1 MVEPASRDIVYF
13 GVSRSPTDAWV
24 AQQLREAT
32 PFGQAPRFLIRDRDS
47 KYGETFTRVAV
58 GTSIEVL
65 KTPCRAPKANA
76 ICERFLGSLRRKCL
90 DHILVLG
97 ELHLYR
103 VIREYVACFKRAQP
117 HQGIEQQIPEG
128 GTSAPEEQG
137 KTKIIAFPVFSGLH
151 HDYRFA
157 A

>member
-1 MVEPASRDIVYF
+1 MR
-13 GVSRSPTDAWV
+13 
-24 AQQLREAT
+24 Q
-32 PFGQAPRFLIRDRDS
+32 
-47 KYGETFTRVAV
+47 
-58 GTSIEVL
+58 
-65 KTPCRAPKANA
+65 KANA
-76 ICERFLGSLRRKCL
+76 ICERFLGSVWRECL

-103 VIREYVACFKRAQP
+103 VIREYVAYFNRARP
-117 HQGIEQQIPEG
+117 HQGIEQQIPKG

-137 KTKIIAFPVFSGLH
+137 KTKIIAFPVSNGLH